1 MIKYIAQTGS
11 TNADLMAA
19 LQARQKLEEG
29 HWLIADRQTAGRGRQ
44 GREWHGGAGNFM
56 GSTIVTLQSGEYPGT
71 GLNLPVSLAV
81 REALAEFLPNASDLM
96 LKWPNDV
103 LLSGAKIS
111 GILMELFEFQ
121 VVVGI
126 GVNIALAPNIP
137 ERATVALADVSDD
150 PPSRDSFA
158 ARLIHHIEQEIGKW
172 RTLGEGA
179 TRVRW
184 LGCAHPKGTKLSV
197 HDEAGSVIEGA
208 FEGLAPTGALL
219 LQLPDGAVR
228 SVQAGDVVLG

>member
-19 LQARQKLEEG
+19 LQAHQKLEEG

-56 GSTIVTLQSGEYPGT
+56 GSTIVTLQTGEYPGT
-71 GLNLPVSLAV
+71 WLNLPVSLAV
-81 REALAEFLPNASDLM
+81 RETLAEFLPNASDIM

-103 LLSGAKIS
+103 LVSGAKIS

-126 GVNIALAPNIP
+126 GVNLVVAPNIP
-137 ERATVALADVSDD
+137 DRATVSLADVSDG

-158 ARLIHHIEQEIGKW
+158 ARLIHHVAQEIGKW
-172 RTLGEGA
+172 RTLGEPA
-179 TRVRW
+179 MRARW
-184 LGCAHPKGTKLSV
+184 LGHAHPKGTQLAV
-197 HDEAGSVIEGA
+197 HDEGGTVVEGK

-219 LQLPDGAVR
+219 LQMADGSVR

>member
-19 LQARQKLEEG
+19 LQAHQKLEEG

-71 GLNLPVSLAV
+71 GLNLPISLAV
-81 REALAEFLPNASDLM
+81 RETLAEFLPNASDLM
-96 LKWPNDV
+96 IKWPNDV
-103 LLSGAKIS
+103 LLNGAKIS

-126 GVNIALAPNIP
+126 GVNLP
-137 ERATVALADVSDD
+137 ERATVAIADVSDD

-158 ARLIHHIEQEIGKW
+158 GRLIHHVEQEITKW
-172 RTLGEGA
+172 RKLGEGA
-179 TRVRW
+179 TRARW
-184 LGCAHPKGTKLSV
+184 LGHAHTKGTKLAV
-197 HDEAGSVIEGA
+197 HDEGGSVVEGS

-219 LQLPDGAVR
+219 LQLPDGSVR
-228 SVQAGDVVLG
+228 SIQAGDVVLG